1 MAARKKAGC
10 KKGRKDQGPI
20 LTLNQKSG
28 VWTVVLVH
36 RAKMGQPVIP
46 EIPWG
51 SPLPEVVWSFE
62 TNKWY

>member
-10 KKGRKDQGPI
+10 KKGREDQGLI

-46 EIPWG
+46 EIPWLTA
-51 SPLPEVVWSFE
+51 P
-62 TNKWY
+62 